1 MSGAEPV
8 QTIEVP
14 ESQTQHQGAQERE
27 TLSDPVPIECLK
39 CGVQTSALESGV
51 VIKLNGIQC
60 PRCASVYQMMYRH
73 MGGIPEGVSSMTAE
87 QQKTFFKSSGSLLAS
102 APKNGRWAMVK
113 SALVKEMVA
122 FRTSQVT
129 RRVSEDYLPLSV
141 WEKRGFDSSQIKAQ
155 GRKKDDLVD
164 DDVWSIPSDTEGP
177 AGPKVPKKGKEDDAA
192 KAARKMA
199 NERARLWNTQCGLA
213 TKMLAPLSAL
223 EKGLGNTLVRYQKLD
238 SFDPTM
244 VDGLK
249 EAASLVARWNHCAKK
264 LINASEEDKVNN
276 DPEGFDTDHAGM
288 TSKLKAS
295 KDLMADAKW
304 AVKTEKAEQAAKPKA
319 TPKVKTAPKRKAKTG
334 GDIIC
339 WDAYGGLIETWFSCP
354 STLAVRC
361 QKMDL

>member
-155 GRKKDDLVD
+155 GRKKDDLV
-164 DDVWSIPSDTEGP
+164 TCFF
-177 AGPKVPKKGKEDDAA
+177 
-192 KAARKMA
+192 
-199 NERARLWNTQCGLA
+199 N
-213 TKMLAPLSAL
+213 
-223 EKGLGNTLVRYQKLD
+223 
-238 SFDPTM
+238 
-244 VDGLK
+244 
-249 EAASLVARWNHCAKK
+249 
-264 LINASEEDKVNN
+264 
-276 DPEGFDTDHAGM
+276 
-288 TSKLKAS
+288 
-295 KDLMADAKW
+295 
-304 AVKTEKAEQAAKPKA
+304 VKTFQILTGLLPACF
-319 TPKVKTAPKRKAKTG
+319 KTFQGCAVCLCVAFIYSPR
-334 GDIIC
+334 C
-339 WDAYGGLIETWFSCP
+339 
-354 STLAVRC
+354 LARC
-361 QKMDL
+361 GVHR